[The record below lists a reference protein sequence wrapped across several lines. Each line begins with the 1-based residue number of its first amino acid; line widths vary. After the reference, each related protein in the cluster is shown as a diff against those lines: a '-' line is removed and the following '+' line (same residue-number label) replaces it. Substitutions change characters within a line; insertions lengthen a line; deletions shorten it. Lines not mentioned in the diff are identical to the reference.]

1 MRVTNRIPMMC
12 ALMAGLIAAGARPAH
27 AQAAPSLEDKTFI
40 NVSGGMQVQSR
51 DVTSTNSFPL
61 FDETATV
68 TATPSI
74 GSGFVFDVSVGR
86 QVWSNLVL
94 SLGVSTF
101 HKSTDAPFTASI
113 PNPAFFNQFTT
124 VTGTATDFEQSIV
137 QGNLIVTWIQPVN
150 DKFDVA
156 FFGGPS
162 FLKVT
167 QTIVSVDVVPATGA
181 VTPKTSTESKNS
193 AKAGMVGVDLLYKV
207 NARYGAGFFVR
218 YSGGEAD
225 LPSSPNQKVG
235 GTQIGGGLRV
245 RF

>member
-1 MRVTNRIPMMC
+1 
-12 ALMAGLIAAGARPAH
+12 
-27 AQAAPSLEDKTFI
+27 
-40 NVSGGMQVQSR
+40 
-51 DVTSTNSFPL
+51 
-61 FDETATV
+61 V
-68 TATPSI
+68 TATPAI
-74 GSGFVFDVSVGR
+74 GHGFVFDASVGR

-101 HKSTDAPFTASI
+101 HQGGVDAPFTASI

-124 VTGTATDFEQSIV
+124 VTGTAKDFEQSIV

-167 QTIVSVDVVPATGA
+167 QTVVSVDVVPTTGA
-181 VTPKTSTESKNS
+181 VTPKTSTESKNTL
-193 AKAGMVGVDLLYKV
+193 KAGTFGVDLLYKV

-225 LPSSPNQKVG
+225 LPSSPKQKVG
-235 GTQIGGGLRV
+235 GTQVGGGLRV
-245 RF
+245 RL